1 MAISLNQ
8 DIRAGKSTYHVQ
20 TEYYKTS
27 NKIISNIFKD
37 GKAVKRLEKE
47 VEEGRDLDE
56 QIKEFHNSI
65 IERLTKPTL
74 VKKKKKEEK
83 KPLQKVQKEV
93 FTLTEYQE
101 EKIAAVIYP
110 FFGIATYLVIS
121 DAASSASSKEEFVKE
136 LLSEL
141 EEEKA
146 KELREE
152 ILSILSEKEEE
163 KPSESEREQKEQKVL
178 DFPEKEL
185 TELLSPY
192 FGIMTAVVLES
203 ARRVWDG
210 NKEKLLNFLADELDD
225 EVREEV
231 LEKVNSLFGEI
242 EENSTETKVEEEE
255 KTEVSQQE
263 EPPVAEKRKI
273 EKSQVEKMLPILQ
286 EYFGISAA
294 MVAEDAFEGSE
305 GEVDKFLDIILSEVD
320 EREREELEKKL
331 RNLLEGS

>member
-203 ARRVWDG
+203 AR
-210 NKEKLLNFLADELDD
+210 
-225 EVREEV
+225 
-231 LEKVNSLFGEI
+231 
-242 EENSTETKVEEEE
+242 
-255 KTEVSQQE
+255 
-263 EPPVAEKRKI
+263 
-273 EKSQVEKMLPILQ
+273 
-286 EYFGISAA
+286 
-294 MVAEDAFEGSE
+294 
-305 GEVDKFLDIILSEVD
+305 
-320 EREREELEKKL
+320 
-331 RNLLEGS
+331 